1 LAGKIEL
8 CCHTSTMMKSKKKM
22 KHKPRRPIVPKW
34 KLFRSSDP
42 FLSVFMWGINHTL
55 IILIANNG
63 WLTFAQNLCT
73 RFVEWSYK
81 HYYELLLLQITE
93 SSHIPPTRL
102 LMPDDFKAFS
112 KIRIDNHLFNKES
125 MPSHFKV
132 KEYCPNVFRSI
143 REKFAIDD
151 DDYLKSL
158 TKHEPVVMEPSG
170 RGGGARVFVS
180 YDKRFLIKTLCAEEV
195 AEVHSILQKYH
206 NYIVEHHS
214 KTLLPQFLGM
224 YRLTVEGAETYVVV
238 TRSIFSRNYAITKKY
253 DLKGSTVQRQ
263 ASDKEKAKD
272 FPTFKDKDF
281 LEEKCRLYLSA
292 DSRQKLMSMLTSDTE
307 FLASLNLM
315 DYSLLVG
322 LHVCDQEQQ
331 QLAPN
336 SPRRTVAEAVH
347 SSGVCPDS
355 SELENASDGSNEYGS
370 QPTPPESPEPSS
382 GAFAP
387 FSDYPELK
395 LDDEFYAVTATPD
408 APKKMIYFI
417 GLIDILTYYGMKKLT
432 ATAAKTVKYGAE
444 AEISSVRPQQYAKRL
459 VEFVSRA
466 FADTAASPPNS
477 TETAA

>member
-1 LAGKIEL
+1 LTGWQDRIDKHKNFPSLLITAVFFSFIVGYVIQSFDY
-8 CCHTSTMMKSKKKM
+8 CCHTSTMMKSKKKL

-42 FLSVFMWGINHTL
+42 FLSVFMWGINHT
-55 IILIANNG
+55 
-63 WLTFAQNLCT
+63 
-73 RFVEWSYK
+73 
-81 HYYELLLLQITE
+81 ITE

-158 TKHEPVVMEPSG
+158 TKNEPVVMEPSG
-170 RGGGARVFVS
+170 RSGGARVFIS

-224 YRLTVEGAETYVVV
+224 YRLTVEGVETYVVV

-281 LEEKCRLYLSA
+281 LEEKCRLYLST
-292 DSRQKLMSMLTSDTE
+292 DSRQKLMNMLTSDTE

-331 QLAPN
+331 STPN
-336 SPRRTVAEAVH
+336 SPVRTVAEAVH
-347 SSGVCPDS
+347 SPGVCPDS

-466 FADTAASPPNS
+466 FADNAASASNS